1 MSSKVKEVVDSAVD
15 ALEKCSSP
23 ATRAGNS
30 IERVGKLDAR
40 GVPRK
45 VIVTLL
51 TERTGEEWTEAEV
64 GTISK
69 VYRASQR
76 RVLVTASQATALL
89 EDATLDEQGD
99 FGDNAVANPA

>member
-76 RVLVTASQATALL
+76 RVLVQATALL